1 MTEIVVSY
9 CPEAVTEAFLSDLV
23 TRVQHDGHYWDSAV
37 GERRYCPGRLEVFS
51 EWEPVNE

>member
-9 CPEAVTEAFLSDLV
+9 CPEAVTEAFLSDLM